1 MKLASFKLKG
11 KDTWGVVTDAGVI
24 DCGAKLGKKYP
35 DLKSV
40 IANKGI
46 AEVKTFAAKRK
57 PDAKLAQVKFLPV
70 IGNADK
76 ILCAGLNY
84 KDHIAETGRSDS
96 AYPTFFTRFNN
107 SQVGHNQPIIRP
119 KASHHLDYEGELA
132 VIIGKKGRHIKAA
145 DALKHVAGYACYND
159 GSIRDWQRHTTQF
172 IPGKNFPA
180 TGGFGPWMVTA
191 DEIKDPTTMT
201 LITRLNG
208 QEMQKTTTDLMVFP
222 IPVLIE
228 YCSSFTELVPG
239 DVIVTGTP
247 GGVGFKRNPPVYM
260 KPGDVVEI
268 DITKVG
274 VLVNTIVDE
283 K

>member
-11 KDTWGVVTDAGVI
+11 KDTWGVVTDAGII
-24 DCGAKLGKKYP
+24 DCGPKLGKKYP

-40 IANKGI
+40 IAHKAI
-46 AEVKTFAAKRK
+46 PEVKAFAAKRK
-57 PDAKLAQVKFLPV
+57 PDAKLAQIKFNPV

-107 SQVGHNQPIIRP
+107 SQVGHNQPIVRP

-191 DEIKDPTTMT
+191 DEIPDPTTLT
-201 LITRLNG
+201 LTTRLNG
-208 QEMQKTTTDLMVFP
+208 AVMQNTTTDLMIFD
-222 IPVLIE
+222 IPALIN
-228 YCSSFTELVPG
+228 YCSTFAGLIPG
-239 DVIVTGTP
+239 DVIVSGTP
-247 GGVGFKRNPPVYM
+247 GGVGFARKPPVFM
-260 KPGDVVEI
+260 KPGDVCEVEI
-268 DITKVG
+268 TKIG
-274 VLVNTIVDE
+274 ILRNTIAE
-283 K
+283 A

>member
-1 MKLASFKLKG
+1 M
-11 KDTWGVVTDAGVI
+11 TDAGVI
-24 DCGAKLGKKYP
+24 DCGAKFGKKYP
-35 DLKSV
+35 DLKAL
-40 IANKGI
+40 IASKGI
-46 AEVKTFAAKRK
+46 AEVKAYAAKRK
-57 PDAKLAQVKFLPV
+57 PDAKLAQIKFNPV

-107 SQVGHNQPIIRP
+107 SQVGHNQPIVRP

-145 DALKHVAGYACYND
+145 DALKHVAGYSCYND

-191 DEIKDPTTMT
+191 DQIKDPTTMT

-260 KPGDVVEI
+260 KPGDIVEI

-274 VLVNTIVDE
+274 VLKNTIVDE